1 MNRCHL
7 CKGEFF
13 APSFKLLLFH
23 IGRVHAS
30 SPDFYLPC
38 GIDNCQVTFTNFHAF
53 KRHLRKKHSSHLSD
67 IEAEH
72 DLDCDITDRDSVASS
87 TTLEPSGDVSD
98 YFMGDDETSE
108 ESSST
113 LATQYISVD
122 RERAI
127 ALWILKL
134 KEGRKLTQ
142 SATEEI
148 LQDVTELCGGIIT
161 NLKSDIYTVLS
172 AAGINVD
179 DVSGLEDLFQDES
192 SYVKPFSKLETQYL
206 QMSYYKSHLG
216 FIVSILLLLI

>member
-1 MNRCHL
+1 MIILWEMMRPW
-7 CKGEFF
+7 K
-13 APSFKLLLFH
+13 
-23 IGRVHAS
+23 
-30 SPDFYLPC
+30 
-38 GIDNCQVTFTNFHAF
+38 T
-53 KRHLRKKHSSHLSD
+53 
-67 IEAEH
+67 
-72 DLDCDITDRDSVASS
+72 
-87 TTLEPSGDVSD
+87 
-98 YFMGDDETSE
+98 

-113 LATQYISVD
+113 SGTQYISAD

-161 NLKSDIYTVLS
+161 SLKSDIYKVLS

-192 SYVKPFSKLETQYL
+192 SYMKPFSKLETQYL